1 MSRETKLILGLAD
14 PDAPRPDKAAA
25 AELAARVLDGAMAL
39 DAAGNTTAEM
49 AARLDGGL
57 DGQAQDRF
65 DRALAADGPGYQELA
80 ASAHLVDAVTARLVA
95 APADLVKPTAATPH
109 TRPARHWSRWLWTG
123 GAVLATVVAAA
134 VLATVVAAALLLHRP
149 PPPSTGTGPTLAAP
163 AQDAPPKM
171 MPAGS
176 LESTPAPGPR

>member
-1 MSRETKLILGLAD
+1 MSRETELILELAD

-25 AELAARVLDGAMAL
+25 AELAARVLDGAMAQG
-39 DAAGNTTAEM
+39 AAETTTAEM

-65 DRALAADGPGYQELA
+65 DRALAADGQEYQELA

-95 APADLVKPTAATPH
+95 APADLVKPIAATPH
-109 TRPARHWSRWLWTG
+109 ARPARHWSPWLWTG
-123 GAVLATVVAAA
+123 GAVLATV
-134 VLATVVAAALLLHRP
+134 VVAAALLLHRP
-149 PPPSTGTGPTLAAP
+149 PPPSGGPGPTLAAP

-176 LESTPAPGPR
+176 LESTPAPGTR

>member
-1 MSRETKLILGLAD
+1 MNRETKLILGLAD
-14 PDAPRPDKAAA
+14 PDTAHRPDKAMT
-25 AELAARVLDGAMAL
+25 AELAARILDGAMTQG
-39 DAAGNTTAEM
+39 AAENTTAEM

-95 APADLVKPTAATPH
+95 APADLVKPLAATSH
-109 TRPARHWSRWLWTG
+109 TRRRPARRWSAWLWTG
-123 GAVLATVVAAA
+123 GA

-149 PPPSTGTGPTLAAP
+149 PPPSGGPGPTLAAP

-176 LESTPAPGPR
+176 LESTPAPGTR

>member
-25 AELAARVLDGAMAL
+25 AELAARVLDGAMAQGS
-39 DAAGNTTAEM
+39 ASTTAEM

-95 APADLVKPTAATPH
+95 APADLVKPIAATPH
-109 TRPARHWSRWLWTG
+109 ARPARRWPARHWSRWLWTG
-123 GAVLATVVAAA
+123 GA

>member
-39 DAAGNTTAEM
+39 GVAEKTTAEI

-65 DRALAADGPGYQELA
+65 DRALAADGQEYQELA
-80 ASAHLVDAVTARLVA
+80 ASAHLVDAVAARLVVV
-95 APADLVKPTAATPH
+95 PADLVKPLAATPH
-109 TRPARHWSRWLWTG
+109 ARPARRWSRWLWTG
-123 GAVLATVVAAA
+123 GA

-163 AQDAPPKM
+163 TQDVPAQDAPPKM